1 MNEIEIWV
9 DKVFKQFKD
18 VVALDN
24 VSMRFAS
31 GKLYGIIG
39 PAGAGK
45 TTLFRIMMDLMRAN
59 SGTVQYREN
68 GRKIYFDKICLKK
81 FVFINGKPCNFI

>member
-45 TTLFRIMMDLMRAN
+45 TTLFRIMQTCRWKNIWISL
-59 SGTVQYREN
+59 EN
-68 GRKIYFDKICLKK
+68 CM
-81 FVFINGKPCNFI
+81 V